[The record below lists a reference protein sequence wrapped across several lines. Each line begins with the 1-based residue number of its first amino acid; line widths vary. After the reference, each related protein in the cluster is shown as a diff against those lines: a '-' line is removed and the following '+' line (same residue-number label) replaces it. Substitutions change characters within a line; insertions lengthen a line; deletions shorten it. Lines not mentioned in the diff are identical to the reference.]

1 MTYNT
6 AASTTVMATIRMV
19 AITGD
24 TAASSFLMIVFI
36 ACVLLVLASRRG
48 PRGLLDRATIAP
60 QQVERVRGGRRRQ
73 REVVARHAEVVT
85 WVHGLLAADVG
96 PVDPVDHRV
105 DGHRREQST
114 RRRHGDRGAGIAK
127 IGRASCRERA

>member
-24 TAASSFLMIVFI
+24 TAASSFLMMVFI

-48 PRGLLDRATIAP
+48 PRGLLDRASIAP
-60 QQVERVRGGRRRQ
+60 QLAERVRGGCRRQ
-73 REVVARHAEVVT
+73 REVVARPAEGVT
-85 WVHGLLAADVG
+85 WGHGVLAGDVG
-96 PVDPVDHRV
+96 PVGRV
-105 DGHRREQST
+105 DARVR
-114 RRRHGDRGAGIAK
+114 
-127 IGRASCRERA
+127 

>member
-24 TAASSFLMIVFI
+24 TAASSFLMMVFI

-48 PRGLLDRATIAP
+48 PRCLLDRASIGP
-60 QQVERVRGGRRRQ
+60 QQVERVRTGCRHQ
-73 REVVARHAEVVT
+73 RDVLARPAEDVT
-85 WVHGLLAADVG
+85 RAHGLLDVDVA
-96 PVDPVDHRV
+96 PVHPR
-105 DGHRREQST
+105 
-114 RRRHGDRGAGIAK
+114 
-127 IGRASCRERA
+127 